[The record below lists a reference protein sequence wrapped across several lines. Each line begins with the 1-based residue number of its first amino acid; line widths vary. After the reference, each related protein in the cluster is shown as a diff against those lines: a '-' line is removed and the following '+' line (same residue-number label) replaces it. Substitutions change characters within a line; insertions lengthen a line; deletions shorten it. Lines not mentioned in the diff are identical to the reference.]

1 MAQRPKDSYVT
12 NVFNP
17 GIDKNIPVGFVDVVY
32 SRNGEALGYMRD
44 GEFYQLGEKP
54 KEKKKVAKKKA
65 PAADTVPT
73 INDEKA
79 ARSER
84 DSLSKKLADMEL
96 RGEMDTP
103 EYAETKAAYERAQ
116 KRYDDIMVEVEKYRR
131 EKRKGKT
138 EAKKEKD
145 KRKLEAELRDAKRR
159 GDTARAKEIEQEL
172 GGMGV
177 TPTGEENR
185 QPIVTAETETDKATG
200 EITGGAGGKGGK
212 GTAGATAGKG
222 PAATPAAKPGKKEKA
237 PKYTVDQI
245 YSMVQSTYGPID
257 LTFKTDPELRDLLFK
272 AIGSDAK
279 PGTKD
284 DYTAQRFLNE
294 LQQTK
299 WWQSNAGELRQR
311 QFYKNQY
318 DEMRRTADP
327 ATVARLDQTTE
338 YGRGL
343 ANAKQAIADAAKQFG
358 ATVGAEELDMLA
370 RQIYDLGYENK
381 PALVGAAI
389 RGKIKYTPGGVLGGA
404 AGEALRTLETTAA
417 ANGIDLQRQFGNN
430 LQGWLQNINQGESV
444 ETYKQIIRERAK
456 LGLPD
461 KVASLV
467 DRGVD
472 LETIYD
478 PYKQMMAAVLEVN
491 PETIKLDDPTLR
503 MAIGP
508 DKEMSLFDYQRTL
521 RKDPRWQ
528 YTNNARQEVS
538 TVAQQVLRDF
548 GFQG

>member
-1 MAQRPKDSYVT
+1 MAQRPAGTYVSQ
-12 NVFNP
+12 VINP
-17 GIDKNIPVGFVDVVY
+17 GIDKNIPLGAVDVVFT
-32 SRNGEALGYMRD
+32 RDGEAVGFMRD
-44 GEFYQLGEKP
+44 GEFYELGDKP
-54 KEKKKVAKKKA
+54 KTNKKKKA
-65 PAADTVPT
+65 SGLKGRGQYLNELDTKMIEAQDA
-73 INDEKA
+73 INA
-79 ARSER
+79 ARYDINSSEPGSDAFIKATNELDIAQNNYETLQEEYNNFVKKETSQKLQSEVKR
-84 DSLSKKLADMEL
+84 LETEKKRKIALNESTESVDAKINKAKERISAASTISSEERRPSLAGITG
-96 RGEMDTP
+96 GEMP
-103 EYAETKAAYERAQ
+103 
-116 KRYDDIMVEVEKYRR
+116 
-131 EKRKGKT
+131 KG
-138 EAKKEKD
+138 
-145 KRKLEAELRDAKRR
+145 
-159 GDTARAKEIEQEL
+159 GTA
-172 GGMGV
+172 
-177 TPTGEENR
+177 
-185 QPIVTAETETDKATG
+185 
-200 EITGGAGGKGGK
+200 GGAGGKGGK
-212 GTAGATAGKG
+212 GTAGVTSGKG
-222 PAATPAAKPGKKEKA
+222 PATTTAAKPGKKEKA

-478 PYKQMMAAVLEVN
+478 PYKQMMAAVLEIN